1 MLLVFFQN
9 YLMNGTQFV
18 EINKKSSN
26 VLPINYGVPQ
36 ESVFG
41 SLLLLIYINNLNGVV
56 THSAVHHFADDRN
69 MLYISNKSYKRY
81 LRHIVQ
87 R

>member
-1 MLLVFFQN
+1 
-9 YLMNGTQFV
+9 MNETQFV

-56 THSAVHHFADDRN
+56 THSTVHHFADDRN
-69 MLYISNKSYKRY
+69 MLYISNKRYKRY
-81 LRHIVQ
+81 LRYIL
-87 R
+87 